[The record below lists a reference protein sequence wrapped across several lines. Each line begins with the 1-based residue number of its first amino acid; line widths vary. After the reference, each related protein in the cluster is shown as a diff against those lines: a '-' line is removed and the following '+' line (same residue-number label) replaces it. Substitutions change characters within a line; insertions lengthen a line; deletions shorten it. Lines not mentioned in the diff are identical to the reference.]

1 MNLSYLPNA
10 LTLSRIALAPLLILA
25 LKDQRYALALV
36 IFLVAGITDAAD
48 GYLAKRLNVI
58 SRLGAILDPAAD
70 KILLISAFVMLTL
83 LGHIPF
89 WLMLSVVFRDL
100 LIVGGYLAYTSLI
113 GAVQMQPS
121 PVSKLNTVV
130 QIGLVALI
138 LAQQA
143 GVLSL
148 SGLIELMVYMV
159 LVTTVASGAHY
170 VWLWG
175 IQREM
180 KPPTVEKPVKAGT
193 QPGATLKPA
202 RGRDD

>member
-25 LKDQRYALALV
+25 LKDQGYALALG
-36 IFLVAGITDAAD
+36 IFLLAGLTDAAD
-48 GYLAKRLNVI
+48 GYLAKRLNVV

-113 GAVQMQPS
+113 GAVQMQPT

-148 SGLIELMVYMV
+148 PETIELMIYLV
-159 LVTTVASGAHY
+159 LVTTVASGVHY

-175 IQREM
+175 IQRE
-180 KPPTVEKPVKAGT
+180 
-193 QPGATLKPA
+193 LKPTA
-202 RGRDD
+202 PEKSAKANTQASTAFNTQRGQDD

>member
-25 LKDQRYALALV
+25 LKDQGYALALA
-36 IFLVAGITDAAD
+36 IFIIAGATDAAD

-70 KILLISAFVMLTL
+70 KILLISAFVMLSL

-130 QIGLVALI
+130 QIGLVTLI

-143 GVLSL
+143 GALNL
-148 SGLIELMVYMV
+148 PGLIELMVYLV
-159 LVTTVASGAHY
+159 LVTTIASGAHY

-175 IQREM
+175 IQREI
-180 KPPTVEKPVKAGT
+180 KPTPAAKPAKTNSRPDA
-193 QPGATLKPA
+193 ALKPL